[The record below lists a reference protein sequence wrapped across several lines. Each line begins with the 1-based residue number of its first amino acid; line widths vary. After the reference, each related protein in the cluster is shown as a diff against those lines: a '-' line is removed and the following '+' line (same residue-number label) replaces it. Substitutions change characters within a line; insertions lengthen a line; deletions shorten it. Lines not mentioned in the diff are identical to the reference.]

1 MFSLHDLV
9 QVSTFT
15 FEEIEGMKWLPV
27 STEQLLAEPGVEE
40 HLCSSQQG
48 RLLIWTSEGISS
60 TGPELKPQRQMLFT
74 RQHLILEEVN
84 NLVY

>member
-27 STEQLLAEPGVEE
+27 STELAFGRAR
-40 HLCSSQQG
+40 SRRAFMFFQQDE
-48 RLLIWTSEGISS
+48 LIWTSEGISS

-74 RQHLILEEVN
+74 RQHLIFGRG
-84 NLVY
+84 